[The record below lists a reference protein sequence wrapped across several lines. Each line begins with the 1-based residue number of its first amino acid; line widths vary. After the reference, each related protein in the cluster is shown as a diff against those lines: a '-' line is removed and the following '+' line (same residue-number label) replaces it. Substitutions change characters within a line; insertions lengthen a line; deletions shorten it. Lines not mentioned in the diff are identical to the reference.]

1 MKIVF
6 AALLLVGAI
15 ASPPADASD
24 SPQVFTAYTTGELSI
39 DADGRVVDL
48 KVDRK
53 KLDVAVMRD
62 AEAQMRQ
69 WRFEPILENGQPVGA
84 RARMSINLVA
94 IQDPGVEGFR
104 VAFDSVHFRELAQDE
119 RGKSPSHRLPSPT
132 YPHNGLVRGV
142 GARVN
147 LLLRLDEEGRVSQ
160 AAVTR
165 LDLLGN
171 VAGNDAVAVAAEF
184 IRSSERSAN
193 QWRIPNH
200 KSRAVVVPVR
210 FLPPG
215 TKGDR
220 WIRTLGVPVDV
231 PAWVVAE
238 QASTGAVALD
248 VGGVESSERWKLVT
262 PLGS

>member
-6 AALLLVGAI
+6 ATLLLAGAI
-15 ASPPADASD
+15 ASSPADASD
-24 SPQVFTAYTTGELSI
+24 GPQVFTAYTTGELSI

-48 KVDRK
+48 KVDHK

-69 WRFEPILENGQPVGA
+69 WRFEPILEDGQPVGA
-84 RARMSINLVA
+84 RARMSIHLVA
-94 IQDPGVEGFR
+94 TQDPGVEGFR
-104 VAFDSVHFRELAQDE
+104 VAFDRVHFRELAQDE
-119 RGKSPSHRLPSPT
+119 RGQPSSHRLPSPT
-132 YPHNGLVRGV
+132 YPHNGQVRGV
-142 GARVN
+142 GARVD
-147 LLLRLDEEGRVSQ
+147 LLLRLDEEGRVSR

-171 VAGNDAVAVAAEF
+171 VAGNDAVAAEF
-184 IRSSERSAN
+184 IRSSERSAI
-193 QWRIPNH
+193 QWRLPNH
-200 KSRAVVVPVR
+200 KGRTVIVPVR
-210 FLPPG
+210 FHPPG
-215 TKGDR
+215 SKGDR
-220 WIRTLGVPVDV
+220 WIRTLGVPVEV

-238 QASTGAVALD
+238 RSSTGTVALD